1 MQVHRLGTIGGASMT
16 PSIQVWADKCHD
28 RPEPNWLLTLAIG
41 LEHAGMVSGNYMSA
55 YPQAWAVVDNFGNL
69 VRVESFG
76 L

>member
-1 MQVHRLGTIGGASMT
+1 MT

-28 RPEPNWLLTLAIG
+28 RPAPNWLLTLAIG
-41 LEHAGMVSGNYMSA
+41 LEHAGMVPGHNYMSG